1 MEATAV
7 QADPGLRNRVTR
19 MGGRTTGD
27 ADLRSRGLWY
37 EWDQNILGSGPPL
50 DAVSLDDVQQRF
62 ATGKNVQLQLAEAHA
77 RISAHV
83 LGILNHAMGE
93 HRPNRESATPNSLL

>member
-1 MEATAV
+1 M
-7 QADPGLRNRVTR
+7 
-19 MGGRTTGD
+19 
-27 ADLRSRGLWY
+27 
-37 EWDQNILGSGPPL
+37 
-50 DAVSLDDVQQRF
+50 DDVQQRF